1 MGQERVS
8 SAHPASVGQD
18 RAPATAGPARTP
30 LLSLDAIAK
39 SYPPNVR
46 ALRGIS
52 LAIHAGEV
60 TALLGPNGAGKSTL
74 ARIVTGVE
82 QPTAGTMTFNGEAIE
97 LANPAA
103 AVERGIAAVYQELP
117 LLPNLTAAENMSLGH
132 TGQAPLSIW
141 RGRPARETYARLAAQ
156 IHDAPPPG
164 AVVGRLTVAQ
174 RQKVAFIRALSM
186 DPRLLIVDE
195 GTSSL
200 SIEERR
206 EMQDLLRTLA
216 RTRDMAV
223 VTISH
228 FIEDALSG
236 ADRIVVLRDGL
247 LALDAAAAATTH
259 AAVLDALT
267 GGIVAP
273 ARPDESH
280 GEMRRAGPSGAALDV
295 KNLACPGIRPLSFA
309 VGIGECVG
317 LYGPPGC
324 GATEALRAIAGLTRH
339 SGTLRW
345 NGETLPPSSAARVLR
360 KVVYCDGDR
369 GRNLVLSWTVGRNIN
384 LPYLF
389 RNRWLAIPNA
399 RAERRRARD
408 VVSRFAIKGTAEEPI
423 RNLSGGNQQRAVV
436 ARTISL
442 GPPLLLLGDDLT
454 RGVDVVGRSH
464 IHRLIRESVAAGA
477 AVLLYST
484 DPAELA
490 DLCDRVLV
498 LRDGAIIREI
508 GREDISVAVLEGE
521 TQRKRHG

>member
-1 MGQERVS
+1 VIAAP
-8 SAHPASVGQD
+8 SASAPLGAKAAS
-18 RAPATAGPARTP
+18 ATGAP
-30 LLSLDAIAK
+30 LLVLDGIVK
-39 SYPPNVR
+39 SYPPSVR
-46 ALRGIS
+46 ALRGVS
-52 LAIHAGEV
+52 LALRAGEV

-74 ARIVTGVE
+74 ARIMTGVE
-82 QPTAGTMTFNGEAIE
+82 QPTAGTLTFDGAVID
-97 LANPAA
+97 LASPAA

-117 LLPNLTAAENMSLGH
+117 LLPNLTAVENMSLGH
-132 TGQAPLSIW
+132 TGQAALSIW
-141 RGRPARETYARLAAQ
+141 RSAPARRTYVRLAAQ
-156 IHDAPPPG
+156 INDPPPPN
-164 AVVGRLTVAQ
+164 AIVGNLTVAQ

-206 EMQDLLRTLA
+206 EMQELLRSLA
-216 RTRDMAV
+216 RTRNMAV

-247 LALDAAAAATTH
+247 LALDSVASATSH
-259 AAVLDALT
+259 AAVLGALT
-267 GGIVAP
+267 GGIAP
-273 ARPDESH
+273 PA
-280 GEMRRAGPSGAALDV
+280 GAAAISARV
-295 KNLACPGIRPLSFA
+295 TSEGGALAVERLSAPGIRPLSFA
-309 VGIGECVG
+309 IGIGECVG

-324 GATEALRAIAGLTRH
+324 GATEALRAIAGITGH
-339 SGTLRW
+339 SGTVRW
-345 NGETLPPSSAARVLR
+345 NGEVLPASSAARVLR

-369 GRNLVLSWTVGRNIN
+369 SRNLILSWTVGRNIN

-389 RNRWLAIPNA
+389 RNSWLSIPSA
-399 RAERRRARD
+399 RAERQRARD
-408 VVSRFAIKGTAEEPI
+408 VVSRFAIKGAAEEPI

-442 GPPLLLLGDDLT
+442 GAPLLLLGDDLT

-464 IHRLIRESVAAGA
+464 IHGLIRESVAAGA
-477 AVLLYST
+477 SALLYST

-490 DLCDRVLV
+490 ELCDRVLV

-508 GREDISVAVLEGE
+508 AQGEISVAVLEGE
-521 TQRKRHG
+521 TQRKRHD